1 MVETSP
7 FLHFEDFAAGQS
19 YECGEHVLTA
29 EEIIIFAA
37 EYDPQ
42 PQHTDLQAAESG
54 MLGGLIASGW
64 HLCAISMRMIVDH
77 IFARSTSLGSPGV
90 DEVQWRRPARPGDRL
105 RLTVQVVETRPSATR
120 SDRGLVR
127 FRVEMRRGAELVMF
141 WTSTVMFGRRDARDV
156 A

>member
-1 MVETSP
+1 MADI
-7 FLHFEDFAAGQS
+7 LAFEDFAPGQI
-19 YECGEHVLTA
+19 YDCGEHLLTA
-29 EEIIIFAA
+29 DEIIAFAR

-42 PQHTDLQAAESG
+42 PQHVDPAAAETG

-77 IFARSTSLGSPGV
+77 VFGRSTSLGSPGV

-105 RLTVQVVETRPSATR
+105 RLKVEVLETRPSASR

-127 FRVEMRRGAELVMF
+127 FRVDMTRGEQRVMF